1 MGLVKS
7 LSPGNVPDD
16 PWFRL
21 LGACKKQAANAK
33 TTFIHDVRVGHEP
46 LCVMT
51 TNRHVNDLRRFG
63 CSPYGVSPSS
73 REPPPLC
80 TPSTVSLPGIR
91 PPLPEFSFRRFIPLQ
106 HTLRQQKK
114 ENFHHYVSKIS
125 QTSFKKFQKHLSKNF
140 KKHLSKNS
148 CPALKNRVF
157 RKT

>member
-1 MGLVKS
+1 MGLMKS

-33 TTFIHDVRVGHEP
+33 TAFIHDVRVGHEP

-63 CSPYGVSPSS
+63 YNPYGVSPSS
-73 REPPPLC
+73 REPPHLSTAPPGIC
-80 TPSTVSLPGIR
+80 TSSTIYLPGIR
-91 PPLPEFSFRRFIPLQ
+91 PPYRNLASGDLSPSNTR
-106 HTLRQQKK
+106 
-114 ENFHHYVSKIS
+114 YVSKKKKIFTT
-125 QTSFKKFQKHLSKNF
+125 TSAKFRKHLKKFQ
-140 KKHLSKNS
+140 KHLSKNS